1 MTNGLLNIELENIC
15 DFSNI
20 FPLIT
25 AEGKRL
31 KFRKPIETPTDD
43 PILSPIFFEVSY
55 NRSYRSTMYFG
66 NWKGWLIK
74 GLAILTIF
82 LAVTAW
88 QGRNLISKQTP
99 APSFR
104 LPALSGPTVAL
115 EDLRGRRV
123 LLYFFA
129 PWCKVCDLSI
139 SNLNWVR
146 RLWDEKSVSI
156 FAVALSYEE
165 LQSVEAFL
173 ERNAL
178 DVPVL
183 LGTRELLNS
192 YRISAFP
199 TVYVLNESGN
209 IDGSA
214 VGYSST
220 LGLLWRTL

>member
-1 MTNGLLNIELENIC
+1 
-15 DFSNI
+15 
-20 FPLIT
+20 
-25 AEGKRL
+25 
-31 KFRKPIETPTDD
+31 
-43 PILSPIFFEVSY
+43 
-55 NRSYRSTMYFG
+55 MYFG

-104 LPALSGPTVAL
+104 LPTLSGPTVAL

-146 RLWDEKSVSI
+146 KLWDEESVSI
-156 FAVALSYEE
+156 FAVALSYKE

-173 ERNAL
+173 ERNTL
-178 DVPVL
+178 NVPVL
-183 LGTRELLNS
+183 LGNRELLNS

-199 TVYVLNESGN
+199 TIYVLNESGD
-209 IDGSA
+209 IDGST

-220 LGLLWRTL
+220 IGLWWWTL

>member
-1 MTNGLLNIELENIC
+1 MAFVNWKRWLLNGV
-15 DFSNI
+15 
-20 FPLIT
+20 LI
-25 AEGKRL
+25 
-31 KFRKPIETPTDD
+31 
-43 PILSPIFFEVSY
+43 
-55 NRSYRSTMYFG
+55 
-66 NWKGWLIK
+66 
-74 GLAILTIF
+74 LAIF

-88 QGRNLISKQTP
+88 RGRDSVSEQTP

-104 LPALSGPTVAL
+104 LPALSGPPVAL

-146 RLWDEKSVSI
+146 KLRGEESVSI
-156 FAVALSYEE
+156 FAVALSYTE

-183 LGTRELLNS
+183 LGTPELLNS
-192 YRISAFP
+192 YRIRAFP
-199 TVYVLNESGN
+199 TVYALNESGN
-209 IDGSA
+209 IDGST
-214 VGYSST
+214 VGYATT
-220 LGLLWRTL
+220 LGLWWRTL

>member
-1 MTNGLLNIELENIC
+1 M
-15 DFSNI
+15 D
-20 FPLIT
+20 
-25 AEGKRL
+25 
-31 KFRKPIETPTDD
+31 
-43 PILSPIFFEVSY
+43 
-55 NRSYRSTMYFG
+55 FG
-66 NWKGWLIK
+66 NWKRWLMNVLLI
-74 GLAILTIF
+74 LAIF
-82 LAVTAW
+82 LVVTAW

-104 LPALSGPTVAL
+104 LPALSGPPVAL

-146 RLWDEKSVSI
+146 KLWDEESVSI
-156 FAVALSYEE
+156 FAVALSYKE

-173 ERNAL
+173 ERKAL
-178 DVPVL
+178 SVPVL
-183 LGTRELLNS
+183 LGTQELLNS

-209 IDGSA
+209 IDGST

-220 LGLLWRTL
+220 LGLWWRTL